1 MFREREIWEKSSFS
15 RASSEKMAYLKFSIW
30 KNNIP
35 WRWKL
40 WTKGPNLF
48 IKLCSARL
56 DTSLICLHRIKYSLT
71 SPLCQHHYESS
82 TAQLSPSQQCSFV
95 LICIFQWKHIPQ
107 VILFISI
114 ISHWSIYW
122 LPCFVSLLLSPEH
135 PNCKL

>member
-82 TAQLSPSQQCSFV
+82 TAQQNPLVLKTVSIRKFV
-95 LICIFQWKHIPQ
+95 LN
-107 VILFISI
+107 LA
-114 ISHWSIYW
+114 W
-122 LPCFVSLLLSPEH
+122 LDSFNLWFWQFMVTRREWVLVKTWIHVL
-135 PNCKL
+135 